1 MVLPIYFVELMVLP
15 ILRFVNSFFEKNLN
29 IFKYILIGFIKY
41 SQPEKKAVF
50 KKYLLVYTLGFKPK
64 KEYNITDFLLL

>member
-1 MVLPIYFVELMVLP
+1 MVLPISFVELMVLP
-15 ILRFVNSFFEKNLN
+15 ILHFVNSFFEKNLN

-41 SQPEKKAVF
+41 SQPENKAVF

-64 KEYNITDFLLL
+64 KEYNITDFLL